1 MYTWANHRNIDLN
14 VWGRIWAFE
23 GYPNLITVWIANA
36 LERKKGPT
44 TYSKGEA
51 DFTDPKIDIKLNSD
65 FEYPRKHKGNHI
77 NMA

>member
-1 MYTWANHRNIDLN
+1 M
-14 VWGRIWAFE
+14 
-23 GYPNLITVWIANA
+23 ITVWIANA

-77 NMA
+77 NTA